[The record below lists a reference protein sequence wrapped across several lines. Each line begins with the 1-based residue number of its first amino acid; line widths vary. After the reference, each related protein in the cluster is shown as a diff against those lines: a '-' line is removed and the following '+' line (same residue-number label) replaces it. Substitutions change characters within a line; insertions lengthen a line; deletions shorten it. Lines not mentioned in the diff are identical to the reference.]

1 MDAKATIECLDFTLL
16 DHGASDEQLAGF
28 VARANSTRV
37 GAVCVFS
44 EHATYVRGLLDDG
57 KCKFRSMVMADKFV
71 EQNNVDVMR
80 DEAGIGVL
88 DIVGL
93 VRGLV

>member
-57 KCKFRSMVMADKFV
+57 IQLAVV
-71 EQNNVDVMR
+71 
-80 DEAGIGVL
+80 AG
-88 DIVGL
+88 GL
-93 VRGLV
+93 SLIHI